1 MGKLLFSSRL
11 GFVAVKGAFGAE
23 LCPLSVFLSVQA
35 TINIQRFDQ
44 KETTTK
50 KGHED
55 QCYKLIFR

>member
-11 GFVAVKGAFGAE
+11 GFVAVKGAFGAK

-44 KETTTK
+44 KEK
-50 KGHED
+50 KGHDD